1 MSAAPELLLAL
12 DTSAS
17 AGKAGLAIASGDRVA
32 VSVLEGIPA
41 RTEDLAPAT
50 STLLSSWGKSAADLT
65 AVAAVVGPGSYT
77 GLRSGL
83 AFLRGLAFVED
94 LPAVGVGALEL
105 LAFRGTSPG
114 DSCVASVPGGQ
125 GRVVCAR
132 YRRGPEDVEEL
143 DAPVALALDE
153 LRDWLAVFSSSSLV
167 VTMDTF
173 GDALTGPVRAAGL
186 ALHVL
191 ASDSL
196 DTLAG
201 LAMSRL
207 GRGLAMPVARLLPF
221 YVGASNARPNQN
233 RIAVRVAAE

>member
-1 MSAAPELLLAL
+1 VSAASELLLAL

-17 AGKAGLAIASGDRVA
+17 AGRAGLVIASGDRVEVA
-32 VSVLEGIPA
+32 VLEGMPA

-50 STLLSSWGKSAADLT
+50 AALLASWGKSAADLT

-94 LPAVGVGALEL
+94 FPAVGVGALEL
-105 LAFRGTSPG
+105 LAFRGSSPG
-114 DSCVASVPGGQ
+114 EICVACVPGGQ

-132 YRRGPEDVEEL
+132 YRRDSEDVEEL
-143 DAPVALALDE
+143 EAPVALAAGE
-153 LRDWLAVFSSSSLV
+153 LRDWLASSPSSSPV
-167 VTMDTF
+167 VVMDVLREELAEAVCAV
-173 GDALTGPVRAAGL
+173 GLTLRF
-186 ALHVL
+186 L

-196 DTLAG
+196 GALAS

-207 GRGLAMPVARLLPF
+207 LRGLGTPVAQLLPV
-221 YVGASNARPNQN
+221 YVGASHAHPNRN
-233 RIAVRVAAE
+233 RVAVRVAAE

>member
-1 MSAAPELLLAL
+1 VSAASELLLAL

-17 AGKAGLAIASGDRVA
+17 AGKPGLAIASGDRVEVA
-32 VSVLEGIPA
+32 VLEGVPA

-50 STLLSSWGKSAADLT
+50 AALLASWEKSAADLT

-114 DSCVASVPGGQ
+114 ESCVASVPGGQ
-125 GRVVCAR
+125 GRMICAR

-143 DAPVALALDE
+143 DAPVALAPDE
-153 LRDWLAVFSSSSLV
+153 LQDWLAGFSPSLPV
-167 VTMDTF
+167 VVMDGF
-173 GDALTGPVRAAGL
+173 RDALVEPVRAAGL
-186 ALHVL
+186 TLHVL
-191 ASDSL
+191 GSDSL
-196 DTLAG
+196 DALAG
-201 LAMSRL
+201 LAISRL
-207 GRGLAMPVARLLPF
+207 GRGLTTPVAQLLPL

>member
-1 MSAAPELLLAL
+1 MTATFELLLAL

-17 AGKAGLAIASGDRVA
+17 AGKPGLAIGSGDRVA
-32 VSVLEGIPA
+32 VADLEGVPA
-41 RTEDLAPAT
+41 RTEDLAP
-50 STLLSSWGKSAADLT
+50 STAALLASWGKSAVDLT

-114 DSCVASVPGGQ
+114 DLCVACVPGGQ
-125 GRVVCAR
+125 GRTVCAR
-132 YRRGPEDVEEL
+132 YRRTPEDVEEL
-143 DAPVALALDE
+143 NAPVALAAHE
-153 LRDWLAVFSSSSLV
+153 LRDWLASSPASSLV
-167 VTMDTF
+167 VVLD
-173 GDALTGPVRAAGL
+173 GLRDELAEPVRAVGL
-186 ALHVL
+186 ELQLL

-196 DTLAG
+196 DALAG

-207 GRGLAMPVARLLPF
+207 GRGLATPVAQLLPL

-233 RIAVRVAAE
+233 RIAVRAAAE

>member
-1 MSAAPELLLAL
+1 MSAGAELLLAL

-17 AGKAGLAIASGDRVA
+17 AGRAGMAIVSGERVA
-32 VSVLEGIPA
+32 VAGLEGLPA
-41 RTEDLAPAT
+41 RTEDLAPAVAA
-50 STLLSSWGKSAADLT
+50 LLASWGKSAADLS

-83 AFLRGLAFVED
+83 AFLQGLGFVED
-94 LPAVGVGALEL
+94 LPAVGVGALEI
-105 LAFRGTSPG
+105 LAYRGTSPG
-114 DSCVASVPGGQ
+114 DLCVACVPGGQ
-125 GRVVCAR
+125 DRVVCAR

-143 DAPVALALDE
+143 DAPVALAQGE
-153 LRDWLAVFSSSSLV
+153 LRDWLRSSSSSLV
-167 VTMDTF
+167 VAMETSA
-173 GDALTGPVRAAGL
+173 GDLADPARDAGL

-196 DTLAG
+196 HALAG

-207 GRGLAMPVARLLPF
+207 GRGLAMSVARLHPF

-233 RIAVRVAAE
+233 RIAVRIAAE